1 MDGAGSPPFA
11 SVVAKAA
18 LCYWK
23 EGKLMNDHKHWRAE
37 KDSDDIVWLHLDQN
51 GTKTNVLS
59 KSVLEALAEQLTEL
73 AATNPKGLI
82 ILSDKKQ
89 GFIAGADI
97 TEFSALREVAEARAW
112 VQHVHQIFNHLASLP
127 FPTVAAIHGYC
138 LGGGLELALACR
150 YRVATEST
158 ETQLG
163 LPEIKL
169 GIHPGY
175 GGTVRL
181 PSLIGALPALEMML
195 TGRSLSARAA
205 ARLGLVDQAVPDRH
219 LHRAAR
225 SLIKNSPPLH
235 RPPLWQRLLE
245 QPPLR
250 QLTAKAMCYRVAKR
264 VNPIHYPAPLALL
277 ALWEQQRGSAEQ
289 RLAAEAQSLAS
300 LLTSETANNL
310 IRVFLLQ
317 QRLKSL
323 GKQGI
328 FEPRQIHVIGAGT
341 MGGDIASWCAL
352 QNLRVSLQDQSLK
365 HIASAVKRAHVL
377 FEKRLKSRRLIQ
389 AAMDRLMP
397 DPQGEELVRADVV
410 IEAIFENAEAK
421 QSLFQ
426 TIEPKL
432 RSDALL
438 ATNTSSIPL
447 EILAES
453 LPRPGRLVG
462 LHFFNPVAK
471 MQLVEVVQGEATE
484 AIEMG
489 HASAFVR
496 QIGRLPLPVKSM
508 PGFLVNRVLTP
519 YLLEAVR
526 LLTEGVPGVV
536 IDQAAVDFGMPMG
549 PIELVDTVGL
559 DISLSVAERLSPPEQ
574 IPEEL
579 KLKVQQGQLGKK
591 SGNGFYNYKHGKPVK
606 PQPPEKYQAPAAL
619 TDRLILSMINEA
631 ISCLHDRVVEDADLL
646 DAGMIFGIGFA
657 PFRGGP
663 LHYVRTQGV
672 EAIRQR
678 LNTLEKQYGA
688 RFAPSPGWKAL

>member
-1 MDGAGSPPFA
+1 
-11 SVVAKAA
+11 
-18 LCYWK
+18 
-23 EGKLMNDHKHWRAE
+23 MNNHKHWRAE
-37 KDSDDIVWLHLDQN
+37 KDSDDIVWLHLEQSE
-51 GTKTNVLS
+51 TRTNVLS

-73 AATNPKGLI
+73 ATTNPKGLI

-97 TEFSALREVAEARAW
+97 TEFTALRELVQARAW
-112 VQHVHQIFNHLASLP
+112 IQHVHRIFDHLAGLP

-150 YRVATEST
+150 YRVATESA

-163 LPEIKL
+163 LPEVKL

-181 PSLIGALPALEMML
+181 PQLIGALPALEMML
-195 TGRSLSARAA
+195 SGRSLSARAA
-205 ARLGLVDQAVPDRH
+205 ARRGLVDQVVPDRH
-219 LHRAAR
+219 LYQAAR
-225 SLIKNSPPLH
+225 SLIKESPAPH
-235 RPPLWQRLLE
+235 RPPFWQRLLE

-250 QLTAKAMCYRVAKR
+250 QLIAKIMCYRVAKR
-264 VNPIHYPAPLALL
+264 VNPVHYPAPLALL
-277 ALWEQQRGSAEQ
+277 ALWEQQRGSTEQ
-289 RLAAEAQSLAS
+289 RLAAEAQSIAS
-300 LLTSETANNL
+300 LLTSETASNL
-310 IRVFLLQ
+310 IRIFLLQ

-323 GKQGI
+323 GKQQGA
-328 FEPRQIHVIGAGT
+328 FEPHQIHMIGAGT

-352 QNLRVSLQDQSLK
+352 QNLRVSLQDQSLER
-365 HIASAVKRAHVL
+365 IASAVKRAHVL
-377 FEKRLKSRRLIQ
+377 FEKRLKNRRLIQ

-397 DPQGEELVRADVV
+397 DPQGEGLAKADVV

-426 TIEPKL
+426 AIGPQL
-432 RSDALL
+432 RSDVLL

-447 EILAES
+447 ETLAEG
-453 LPRPGRLVG
+453 LLRPGRLVG

-471 MQLVEVVQGEATE
+471 MQLVEVVRGEATE
-484 AIEMG
+484 AVEIER
-489 HASAFVR
+489 AAAFAH
-496 QIGRLPLPVKSM
+496 QIGRLPLPVKSL

-526 LLTEGVPGVV
+526 LLGEGVPGIV

-549 PIELVDTVGL
+549 PIELMDTVGL
-559 DISLSVAERLSPPEQ
+559 DICLSVAERVSPPEQ

-591 SGNGFYNYKHGKPVK
+591 SGNGFYNYKRGKPVK
-606 PQPPEKYQAPAAL
+606 PQLPQEYHAPAAL

-631 ISCLHDRVVEDADLL
+631 ISCLHDRIVEDADLL
-646 DAGMIFGIGFA
+646 DAGIVFGVGFA

-663 LHYVRTQGV
+663 LHYVHAQGV
-672 EAIRQR
+672 ETIRQR
-678 LNTLEKQYGA
+678 LNALEKQHGA
-688 RFAPSPGWKAL
+688 RFAPSAGWKML